1 MPLRASLESLRR
13 LLDDQELGIGM
24 PLDTKDWEW
33 IASLGDLVDRNLPEI
48 RRSIGEALE
57 NWSLERLSITTRL
70 ILEQSLC
77 EMQYLDPPTPAPV
90 VMDEAVELARIFDS
104 DEAAGLVNG
113 VLDSIS
119 RRMNNGGR

>member
-1 MPLRASLESLRR
+1 MPLRTSLESLRR
-13 LLDDQELGIGM
+13 LLDDPELGIGK
-24 PLDTKDWEW
+24 PLDTQDWEW
-33 IASLGDLVDRNLPEI
+33 ISGLGDLVERNLPEI
-48 RRSIGEALE
+48 RRSIEEALE
-57 NWSLERLSITTRL
+57 HWSLERLSITTRL

-113 VLDSIS
+113 VLDNIS
-119 RRMNNGGR
+119 RKTTDSGR